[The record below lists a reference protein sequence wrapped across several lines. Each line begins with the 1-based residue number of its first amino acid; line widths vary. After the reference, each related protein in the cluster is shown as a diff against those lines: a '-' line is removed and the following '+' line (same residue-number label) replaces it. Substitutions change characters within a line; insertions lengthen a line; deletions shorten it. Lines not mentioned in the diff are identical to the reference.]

1 MWGIVPA
8 AGQASRLQPLAFS
21 KELLPVGR
29 SFTGE
34 RERPRAV
41 GEYLLDRMRM
51 AGASRICIVIAPE
64 KSDIVAYFGDETGGA
79 KLCYVVQPRAL
90 GLCDAIFRAL
100 PFIPEDETVLV
111 GLPDTVW
118 FPEDGLGYLVP
129 CEDLNFLCFPVTQ
142 PEHFDAVVS
151 NDAGIVE
158 MVQVKDKGA
167 RSPWIWGAFAAT
179 AKVLRSLHELWCE
192 RGASEHFFGTLVN
205 AWIERGGRAKAV
217 RAGTHYI
224 DVGTVR
230 GFQEAVRVLG
240 DR

>member
-29 SFTGE
+29 AFSGE

-41 GEYLLDRMRM
+41 AEYLLDRMRM
-51 AGASRICIVIAPE
+51 AGAGKICMVIAPD
-64 KSDIVAYFGDETGGA
+64 KADIVAYFGDEVGGA
-79 KLCYVVQPRAL
+79 KLCYVVQPDAR

-111 GLPDTVW
+111 GLPDTIW
-118 FPEDGLGYLVP
+118 FPEDGLGRLVP
-129 CEDLNFLCFPVTQ
+129 CEGLSFLCFPVSE

-151 NDAGIVE
+151 NDAGVVE
-158 MVQVKDKGA
+158 VVQVKDKGA
-167 RSPWIWGAFAAT
+167 RSHWIWGAFAAR
-179 AKVLRSLHELWCE
+179 AKVLRGLYELWCE
-192 RGASEHFFGTLVN
+192 RGASEHYFGTLVN
-205 AWIERGGRAKAV
+205 AWIERGGQAKAV
-217 RAGTHYI
+217 HAGTSYI

-240 DR
+240 QR